1 MNSAQALHQ
10 FWSGFGWK
18 AYDQATVPSGDFSPE
33 MPRITYEVAMSE
45 LGYPVSLS
53 ASLWDR
59 SFSWV
64 TVSEKAKAIS
74 DSLGRGG
81 VLIPFDDGAMWIVR
95 GSPFAQRV
103 TDEDDAVRRIVIN
116 VNVEFISA

>member
-81 VLIPFDDGAMWIVR
+81 VLVPFDDGAMWIVR

>member
-33 MPRITYEVAMSE
+33 MPRITYEVATSE

-81 VLIPFDDGAMWIVR
+81 VLVPFDDGAMWIVR

>member
-64 TVSEKAKAIS
+64 AVSEKAKAIS

-81 VLIPFDDGAMWIVR
+81 VLVPFDDGAMWIVR